1 MTITH
6 HLIEILKIYK
16 GEDLSP
22 MDSIEL
28 DGFARVIKDEA
39 EALEDSLDD
48 NGNYN
53 ASTNESVEQSD
64 LKKLAGI

>member
-1 MTITH
+1 
-6 HLIEILKIYK
+6 
-16 GEDLSP
+16 